1 MSRFDETET
10 ALVERLRA
18 LRAKPE
24 MKINMLDVIEP
35 LRVCGFTPDEIQAV
49 LRAFEQDKAIA
60 FAGANRILILK
71 HLA

>member
-1 MSRFDETET
+1 MSRFEEAET

-24 MKINMLDVIEP
+24 MKMNMLDIIEP
-35 LRVCGFTPDEIQAV
+35 LRVDDFTPDEIQAV

-71 HLA
+71 RPA